1 MYIEDDQISI
11 WNQIKMFYTLSVSLS
26 DSQTTHSGICT
37 KVGASLRWGWVNH
50 SASLLGWSSIPTSH
64 TFPTPVFGRKD
75 PFPKKRTKYLW
86 MLVCVYI
93 QSTWCKIYRNTS
105 ALETWGKAGSNDG
118 VFKLR
123 LYSFRSGNSID
134 RVIASGNDPSIKTET
149 QVAGKVW
156 DFYAKTFEVAEIYL
170 NRRHFG
176 WAMSLERSDSSQ

>member
-1 MYIEDDQISI
+1 M
-11 WNQIKMFYTLSVSLS
+11 NVGLRL
-26 DSQTTHSGICT
+26 HS
-37 KVGASLRWGWVNH
+37 
-50 SASLLGWSSIPTSH
+50 
-64 TFPTPVFGRKD
+64 
-75 PFPKKRTKYLW
+75 KYL
-86 MLVCVYI
+86 MQNLQKHKC
-93 QSTWCKIYRNTS
+93 T
-105 ALETWGKAGSNDG
+105 ETWGKAGSNDG